1 MLSYSSGASGRGDE
15 VDKVRKATQIV
26 REKRPDL
33 K

>member
-1 MLSYSSGASGRGDE
+1 MLSYSSGPERGDE